1 MVLSKQAQKYLG
13 LDEFASNQDIV
24 KSVVSKYPGL
34 RFHEIKKETKLAN
47 GTLQHHLGQLTKS
60 NNLKAKYIDTIPRY
74 YNYDL
79 EDANQVILLRLR
91 QRTTSRII
99 KSLLKN
105 ECQTFG
111 QLVKFSKKSPGTVS
125 IYKNMLLEDKIIV
138 GDTNA
143 CTCSRGVTTTM
154 IKYRLV
160 DPEKV
165 RLLVEE
171 YGKSSL
177 KAASDNFQKPILFTE
192 YGYRSVNYTGQKP
205 WDSNRSNNDINLKA
219 QENALTALYET
230 FWSEKLRL
238 STS

>member
-13 LDEFASNQDIV
+13 LDEFASNQEVV

-47 GTLQHHLGQLTKS
+47 GTLQHHLSQLTKS
-60 NNLKAKYIDTIPRY
+60 NSLKTKSVDKSPRY

-79 EDANQVILLRLR
+79 DETNHVILLRLR

-105 ECQTFG
+105 ECQTFA

-125 IYKNMLLEDKIIV
+125 IYKNMLLKDNIIV

-143 CTCSRGVTTTM
+143 CDCTKNITNTS

-160 DPEKV
+160 EPEKV
-165 RLLVEE
+165 RMLVEE
-171 YGKSSL
+171 YGKSTLRQSADNLADIFLSL
-177 KAASDNFQKPILFTE
+177 Q
-192 YGYRSVNYTGQKP
+192 
-205 WDSNRSNNDINLKA
+205 
-219 QENALTALYET
+219 
-230 FWSEKLRL
+230 
-238 STS
+238 

>member
-1 MVLSKQAQKYLG
+1 MWFKLNWYLDKTNLS
-13 LDEFASNQDIV
+13 SNQEIIKKIV
-24 KSVVSKYPGL
+24 AKHPGL

-47 GTLQHHLGQLTKS
+47 GTLQHHLGQMTKS

-74 YNYDL
+74 YNYEL
-79 EDANQVILLRLR
+79 EDENQVILLRLR

-138 GDTNA
+138 GDTNS
-143 CTCSRGVTTTM
+143 CECSKGITATR

-160 DPEKV
+160 EPEKV
-165 RLLVEE
+165 RMLVEE
-171 YGKSSL
+171 YGKSTLKQSVDNLADVFLSL
-177 KAASDNFQKPILFTE
+177 
-192 YGYRSVNYTGQKP
+192 R
-205 WDSNRSNNDINLKA
+205 
-219 QENALTALYET
+219 
-230 FWSEKLRL
+230 
-238 STS
+238 

>member
-1 MVLSKQAQKYLG
+1 MTLSKASQKFLG
-13 LDEFASNQDIV
+13 LNEFSSNQEIIKAV
-24 KSVVSKYPGL
+24 ISKYPGL

-47 GTLQHHLGQLTKS
+47 GTLQHHLGQLTKT

-79 EDANQVILLRLR
+79 EDTYQVILLRLR

-125 IYKNMLLEDKIIV
+125 IYKNMLLKDNIIV
-138 GDTNA
+138 GDTNSCD
-143 CTCSRGVTTTM
+143 CTKGVTNTS

-160 DPEKV
+160 EPEKV
-165 RLLVEE
+165 RMLVEE
-171 YGKSSL
+171 YGKSTLRQSADNLADIFLAL
-177 KAASDNFQKPILFTE
+177 K
-192 YGYRSVNYTGQKP
+192 
-205 WDSNRSNNDINLKA
+205 
-219 QENALTALYET
+219 
-230 FWSEKLRL
+230 
-238 STS
+238 

>member
-1 MVLSKQAQKYLG
+1 MTLSKATQKFLG
-13 LDEFASNQDIV
+13 LNELSSNQEII

-125 IYKNMLLEDKIIV
+125 IYKNMLLKDNIIV

-143 CTCSRGVTTTM
+143 CACSRGVTNTA

-160 DPEKV
+160 EHEKV
-165 RLLVEE
+165 RMLVEE

-177 KAASDNFQKPILFTE
+177 RQSADNLA
-192 YGYRSVNYTGQKP
+192 
-205 WDSNRSNNDINLKA
+205 DIFLALK
-219 QENALTALYET
+219 
-230 FWSEKLRL
+230 
-238 STS
+238 